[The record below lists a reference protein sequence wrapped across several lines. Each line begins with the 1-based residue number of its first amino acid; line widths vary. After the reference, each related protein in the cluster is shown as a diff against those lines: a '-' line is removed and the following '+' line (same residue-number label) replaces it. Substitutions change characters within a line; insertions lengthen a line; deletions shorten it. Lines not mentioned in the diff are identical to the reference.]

1 MRIGKVVVRSH
12 VHRRGSL
19 QSCKFPGSRMT
30 SRIKILCWHGWAG
43 LLLVLIAALA
53 FGQNRRDQQRN
64 TPRPNVQQRQEPRQ
78 QTRENRR
85 ESRPQFNREPTRPQ
99 NNRELGRPQFQAPQP
114 PKRED
119 RPYRPPTE
127 GNYSGQWLNQHRAQP
142 LDQQKRAL
150 ENDPAFRRLPRE
162 TQRDYEQRLQHFNSL
177 PSERQQQVLRRM
189 ATWEHLTPE
198 QKQNL
203 RGIGSQFN
211 SLPPDRRRAV
221 RNAIDT
227 LRAMPPDARQR
238 ELQSGRFNQF
248 SPQERDILN
257 GAARL
262 PLAPAPEQPN
272 GSPPQPPSNQQNT
285 GQQRYIP
292 RPPR

>member
-1 MRIGKVVVRSH
+1 MHEGVTPGMEIRFRTRIL
-12 VHRRGSL
+12 RGHS
-19 QSCKFPGSRMT
+19 
-30 SRIKILCWHGWAG
+30 WVG
-43 LLLVLIAALA
+43 LLLALIAPLA
-53 FGQNRRDQQRN
+53 FGQNRRDDQRN
-64 TPRPNVQQRQEPRQ
+64 APRPNVQQRQEPRQ
-78 QTRENRR
+78 PRQQERR
-85 ESRPQFNREPTRPQ
+85 ESRPQLNREPARPQ
-99 NNRELGRPQFQAPQP
+99 NNRELARPQFQAPQP

-119 RPYRPPTE
+119 RPYRPPAQ
-127 GNYSGQWLNQHRAQP
+127 GNYSGQWLNQHRAEP
-142 LDQQKRAL
+142 LDQQKRVL

-162 TQRDYEQRLQHFNSL
+162 TQREYQQRLQHFNGL
-177 PSERQQQVLRRM
+177 PPERQQQVLRRM

-198 QKQNL
+198 QKQDL

-227 LRAMPPDARQR
+227 LRAMPPEARQR

-262 PLAPAPEQPN
+262 PLAPGPEQPN
-272 GSPPQPPSNQQNT
+272 SSPAEAPSNQQKT
-285 GQQRYIP
+285 GPQRYIP
-292 RPPR
+292 RPPH

>member
-1 MRIGKVVVRSH
+1 
-12 VHRRGSL
+12 
-19 QSCKFPGSRMT
+19 MT
-30 SRIKILCWHGWAG
+30 LRTRILCWHSGTV
-43 LLLVLIAALA
+43 LLLALVTPLTFA
-53 FGQNRRDQQRN
+53 QNRRDQQRN
-64 TPRPNVQQRQEPRQ
+64 VPRPNVQQRQEPRQ

-85 ESRPQFNREPTRPQ
+85 ESRSQFNREPVRPQ
-99 NNRELGRPQFQAPQP
+99 SNRELGGSQSQPTPQP
-114 PKRED
+114 PKREH
-119 RPYRPPTE
+119 RPYQPPSQ

-177 PSERQQQVLRRM
+177 PPEGQQQVLRRM
-189 ATWEHLTPE
+189 ATWEHLTSQ
-198 QKQNL
+198 QKQDL

-221 RNAIDT
+221 RNAIDN
-227 LRAMPPDARQR
+227 LRAMPPEARQR

-262 PLAPAPEQPN
+262 PLARAPEQPN
-272 GSPPQPPSNQQNT
+272 SSPPEAPSKQPNT
-285 GQQRYIP
+285 GRQRYIP